1 MVADEDI
8 VKCVNI
14 RFIIIPTGEMVAD
27 EDLGWIFAPL
37 FSIIPTGEMV
47 ADAEHKALVLYL
59 ICNL

>member
-1 MVADEDI
+1 
-8 VKCVNI
+8 
-14 RFIIIPTGEMVAD
+14 MVAD